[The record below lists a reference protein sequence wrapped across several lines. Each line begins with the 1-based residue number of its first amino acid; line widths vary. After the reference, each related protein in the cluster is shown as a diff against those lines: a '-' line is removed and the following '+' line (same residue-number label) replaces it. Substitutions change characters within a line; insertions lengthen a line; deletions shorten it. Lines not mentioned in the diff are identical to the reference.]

1 MIRKF
6 RLWLRDR
13 FLPAYCRDDL
23 LAENDRLR
31 RELAEQQRTI
41 EQLRAYADGLEYA
54 ARRNVHVKIYNGKE
68 VKGG

>member
-1 MIRKF
+1 MRKF
-6 RLWLRDR
+6 KLWLRGR

-41 EQLRAYADGLEYA
+41 DRLRAYADGLEYA
-54 ARRNVHVKIYNGKE
+54 ARRNVRVKIYNGKE
-68 VKGG
+68 VKGE